1 MKKTIYQWIAALVF
15 ILPMQVM
22 AEVVVVVA
30 KDSPITSLSENQLRQ
45 LYLEG
50 TGRIAGNSV
59 KALDLP
65 EDSRTRKAF
74 YQAAVGKTPAQM
86 KSYWARMIFTG
97 RGVPPRMVSG
107 DRAMQVML
115 ENNPELV
122 GYLPG
127 NQVSSGL
134 KVLYRLP

>member
-1 MKKTIYQWIAALVF
+1 MKLFKQCLAAL
-15 ILPMQVM
+15 IICLPLQVM
-22 AEVVVVVA
+22 AEVVVVVG
-30 KDSPITSLSENQLRQ
+30 KDSPISSLSESQLRQ

-50 TGRIAGNSV
+50 SGRINGTSV

-65 EDSRTRKAF
+65 EDNRARKEF
-74 YQAAVGKTPAQM
+74 YQEAVGKTPAQM

-97 RGVPPRMVSG
+97 RGAPPRMVSG
-107 DRAMQVML
+107 NRAMQVML
-115 ENNPELV
+115 ENNPELI

-127 NQVSSGL
+127 DQVSSGL

>member
-1 MKKTIYQWIAALVF
+1 MMKLFKQCLAAL
-15 ILPMQVM
+15 IICLPLQVM
-22 AEVVVVVA
+22 AEVVVVVG
-30 KDSPITSLSENQLRQ
+30 KDSPISSLSESQLRQ

-50 TGRIAGNSV
+50 SGRINGTSV

-65 EDSRTRKAF
+65 EDNRARKEF
-74 YQAAVGKTPAQM
+74 YQEAVGKTPAQM

-97 RGVPPRMVSG
+97 RGAPPRMVSG
-107 DRAMQVML
+107 NRAMQVML
-115 ENNPELV
+115 ESNPELI

-127 NQVSSGL
+127 DQVSSGL

>member
-1 MKKTIYQWIAALVF
+1 MKLFKQCLAALIIF
-15 ILPMQVM
+15 LPLQVM
-22 AEVVVVVA
+22 AEVVVVVG
-30 KDSPITSLSENQLRQ
+30 KDSPISSLSESQLRQ

-50 TGRIAGNSV
+50 SARIGGISV

-65 EDSRTRKAF
+65 EDNRARKDF
-74 YQAAVGKTPAQM
+74 YQEAVGKTPAQM

-97 RGVPPRMVSG
+97 RGAPPRMVSG
-107 DRAMQVML
+107 NRAMQVML
-115 ENNPELV
+115 ENNPELI

-127 NQVSSGL
+127 DQVSSGL

>member
-1 MKKTIYQWIAALVF
+1 MKKTIYHWIAALIF

-30 KDSPITSLSENQLRQ
+30 QNSAITSLSENQLRQ

-50 TGRIAGNSV
+50 SGRIAGNSV

-65 EDSRTRKAF
+65 EGNQTRKEF

-122 GYLPG
+122 GYLPV
-127 NQVSSGL
+127 NQVTSGL

>member
-1 MKKTIYQWIAALVF
+1 MKKIIYQWIAALIF
-15 ILPMQVM
+15 ILPLQVL
-22 AEVVVVVA
+22 ADVVVVVA
-30 KDSPITSLSENQLRQ
+30 KGSPITSLSENQLRQ
-45 LYLEG
+45 LYLQG
-50 TGRIAGNSV
+50 SGRIAGNSV

-65 EDSRTRKAF
+65 EDSSTRKEF
-74 YQAAVGKTPAQM
+74 YLAAVGKTPAQM

-97 RGVPPRMVSG
+97 RGAPPRMVSG

>member
-1 MKKTIYQWIAALVF
+1 MKLFKQCLAAL
-15 ILPMQVM
+15 IICLPLQVM
-22 AEVVVVVA
+22 AEVVVVVG
-30 KDSPITSLSENQLRQ
+30 KDSPISSLSESQLRQ

-50 TGRIAGNSV
+50 SGRINGTSV

-65 EDSRTRKAF
+65 EDNRARKEF
-74 YQAAVGKTPAQM
+74 YQEAVGKTPAQM

-97 RGVPPRMVSG
+97 RGAPPRMVSG
-107 DRAMQVML
+107 NRAMQVML
-115 ENNPELV
+115 ESNPELI

-127 NQVSSGL
+127 DQVSSGL

>member
-1 MKKTIYQWIAALVF
+1 MKLFKQCLAALI
-15 ILPMQVM
+15 ILLPLQVM
-22 AEVVVVVA
+22 AEVVVVVG
-30 KDSPITSLSENQLRQ
+30 KDSPISSLSESQLRQ

-50 TGRIAGNSV
+50 SGRIGGISV

-65 EDSRTRKAF
+65 EDNRARKDF
-74 YQAAVGKTPAQM
+74 YQEAVGKTPAQM

-97 RGVPPRMVSG
+97 RGAPPRMVSG
-107 DRAMQVML
+107 NRAMQVML
-115 ENNPELV
+115 ENNPELI

-127 NQVSSGL
+127 DQVSSGL

>member
-1 MKKTIYQWIAALVF
+1 MKLFKQCLAALIIF
-15 ILPMQVM
+15 LPLQVM
-22 AEVVVVVA
+22 AEVVVVVG
-30 KDSPITSLSENQLRQ
+30 KDSPISSLSESQLRQ

-50 TGRIAGNSV
+50 SGRIGGISV

-65 EDSRTRKAF
+65 EDNRARKDF
-74 YQAAVGKTPAQM
+74 YQEAVGKTPAQM

-97 RGVPPRMVSG
+97 RGAPPRMVSG
-107 DRAMQVML
+107 NRAMQVML
-115 ENNPELV
+115 ENNPELI

-127 NQVSSGL
+127 DQVSSGL

>member
-1 MKKTIYQWIAALVF
+1 MKLFKQCLAALI
-15 ILPMQVM
+15 ILLPLQVM
-22 AEVVVVVA
+22 AEVVVVVG
-30 KDSPITSLSENQLRQ
+30 KDSPISSLSESQLRQ

-50 TGRIAGNSV
+50 SGRIGGTSV

-65 EDSRTRKAF
+65 EDNRARKEF
-74 YQAAVGKTPAQM
+74 YQEAVGKTPAQM

-97 RGVPPRMVSG
+97 RGAPPRMVSG
-107 DRAMQVML
+107 NRAMQVML
-115 ENNPELV
+115 ENNPELI

-127 NQVSSGL
+127 DQVSSGL

>member
-1 MKKTIYQWIAALVF
+1 MKLFKQCLAALIIF
-15 ILPMQVM
+15 LPLQVM
-22 AEVVVVVA
+22 AEVVVVVG
-30 KDSPITSLSENQLRQ
+30 KDSPISSLSESQLRQ

-50 TGRIAGNSV
+50 SGRINGTSV

-65 EDSRTRKAF
+65 EDNRARKEF
-74 YQAAVGKTPAQM
+74 YQEAVGKTPAQM

-97 RGVPPRMVSG
+97 RGAPPRMVSG
-107 DRAMQVML
+107 NRAMQVML
-115 ENNPELV
+115 ESNPELI

-127 NQVSSGL
+127 DQVSSGL